1 MTYKSI
7 FTKLVNE
14 NNSKKACFVNIFI
27 IILQSKSSMV
37 LAKLRCLNR
46 RKNKILKI
54 TIMEKKTEMINAK
67 QSIEE
72 LVSGAS
78 DIKGGKKQ
86 LQKAADQSAEDACK
100 CIAVAFT

>member
-1 MTYKSI
+1 
-7 FTKLVNE
+7 
-14 NNSKKACFVNIFI
+14 
-27 IILQSKSSMV
+27 
-37 LAKLRCLNR
+37 
-46 RKNKILKI
+46 
-54 TIMEKKTEMINAK
+54 MEKKTEMINAK

-86 LQKAADQSAEDACK
+86 LQKAADQSAEDSCK